1 MFKMTIIDD
10 FGRKETS
17 EYRYISDGLSDCDFE
32 NQICDLIDECNEAVN
47 VLGVGEVKQ
56 SEILKSLCPYV
67 FDEVQREELEY
78 MASNLEDDL
87 LHERE
92 AYLYDDYGNKVVFE
106 KMGD

>member
-1 MFKMTIIDD
+1 MFKMTVIDT
-10 FGRKETS
+10 FGREETS

-32 NQICDLIDECNEAVN
+32 NQICDLIDECNEAVD
-47 VLGVGEVKQ
+47 VLGVGVVKQ
-56 SEILKSLCPYV
+56 SEILKLYPYV

-106 KMGD
+106 KVEE

>member
-1 MFKMTIIDD
+1 MFKMTIIDA

-32 NQICDLIDECNEAVN
+32 NQICDLTDECNEVVD

-56 SEILKSLCPYV
+56 SEILKSLYLYV

-87 LHERE
+87 FHERE
-92 AYLYDDYGNKVVFE
+92 AFFYDDYGNKVVFE
-106 KMGD
+106 KVED

>member
-1 MFKMTIIDD
+1 MFKMTVIDA
-10 FGRKETS
+10 FGRAETS

-32 NQICDLIDECNEAVN
+32 NQICDLIDECNEAVD

-56 SEILKSLCPYV
+56 SEILKLYPYV

-106 KMGD
+106 KVEE